1 MSPTVFRVKG
11 YRFYFFS
18 RDISGSGGDAKFWL
32 EPETELAM
40 SHNLAKHEIN
50 LLYSIVREHCDELK
64 NAWKEHLG

>member
-1 MSPTVFRVKG
+1 MHVH
-11 YRFYFFS
+11 
-18 RDISGSGGDAKFWL
+18 IAGSGGDAKFWL

-50 LLYSIVREHCDELK
+50 LLYSIVKERRDELK